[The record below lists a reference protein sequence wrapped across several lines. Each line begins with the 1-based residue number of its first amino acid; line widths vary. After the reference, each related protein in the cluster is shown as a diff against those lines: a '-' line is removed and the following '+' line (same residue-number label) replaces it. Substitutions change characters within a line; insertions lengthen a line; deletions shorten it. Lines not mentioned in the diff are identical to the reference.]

1 MSNEFK
7 GPEFRVR
14 KDTDIKNLASAI
26 YANIKNVEHLE
37 LKCVGV
43 SAVNQAIKAVI
54 IARGL
59 SAPSGFDIIIK
70 PYFDMLSIEGEEKT
84 AVGMILE
91 RI

>member
-43 SAVNQAIKAVI
+43 SAVNQAVKAVI

-84 AVGMILE
+84 AIGMILE

>member
-43 SAVNQAIKAVI
+43 SAVNQAVKAVI

-59 SAPSGFDIIIK
+59 AAPSGFDIIIK

>member
-1 MSNEFK
+1 MK
-7 GPEFRVR
+7 
-14 KDTDIKNLASAI
+14 
-26 YANIKNVEHLE
+26 
-37 LKCVGV
+37 
-43 SAVNQAIKAVI
+43 AVKAVI